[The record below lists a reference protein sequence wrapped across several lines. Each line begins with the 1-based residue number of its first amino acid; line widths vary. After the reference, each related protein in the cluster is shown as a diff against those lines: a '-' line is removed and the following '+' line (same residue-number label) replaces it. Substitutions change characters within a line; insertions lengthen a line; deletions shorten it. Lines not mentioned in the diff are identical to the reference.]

1 MGIYGEKLL
10 PLRTV
15 FKCSNNQKT
24 LKFIK
29 FHGYT
34 HPFLIK
40 SATIFFP
47 NFIPECIVPKGLFLA
62 KQTDENVMFLLSLSV
77 LSTACQKFK
86 AS

>member
-1 MGIYGEKLL
+1 MVSG
-10 PLRTV
+10 T
-15 FKCSNNQKT
+15 
-24 LKFIK
+24 K

-34 HPFLIK
+34 HPFFIK
-40 SATIFFP
+40 SATIFFQ

-62 KQTDENVMFLLSLSV
+62 KQTNENVMFLCHISSVAKLSLSV